1 MPSPGPP
8 ILQIVGYKDSG
19 KTTLLAALVRRFR
32 AEGLSVAAI
41 KHDAHDFEFDR
52 PGTDTRKMAEAGADF
67 VAITS
72 PGRTVW
78 THNRPATLDR
88 LVMLAAEAETD
99 LVLVEGF
106 KDAPHPKLVLL
117 RGDADLPLLGLPNAA
132 AAIVPQVREPRAI
145 GLPVFSRDDIDG
157 IFAFVRPF
165 LSPSFEQNRK

>member
-1 MPSPGPP
+1 MTATKRP
-8 ILQIVGYKDSG
+8 ILQIVGYKNSG
-19 KTTLLAALVRRFR
+19 KTTLLCALVRKFR
-32 AEGLSVAAI
+32 SEGVTVAAI
-41 KHDAHDFEFDR
+41 KHDAHDFALDR

-72 PGRTVW
+72 PRRTAW
-78 THNRPATLDR
+78 TSSRPASLDE
-88 LVMLAAEAETD
+88 LIGLAAHAD

-117 RGDADLPLLGLPNAA
+117 RGEEDLPLLGLPNAA

>member
-1 MPSPGPP
+1 MTATKRP
-8 ILQIVGYKDSG
+8 ILQIVGYKNSG
-19 KTTLLAALVRRFR
+19 KTTLLCALVRKFR
-32 AEGLSVAAI
+32 SEGVTVAAI
-41 KHDAHDFEFDR
+41 KHDAHDFALDR

-72 PGRTVW
+72 PRRTAW
-78 THNRPATLDR
+78 TSSRPASLDE
-88 LVMLAAEAETD
+88 LIGLAAHAD

-117 RGDADLPLLGLPNAA
+117 RGEEDLPLLGLPNAA

-145 GLPVFSRDDIDG
+145 GLPVFSLDDIDG
-157 IFAFVRPF
+157 IFAFVRSL